1 MSAVTITPQTTYF
14 EISDSLK
21 YYFHDIK
28 DYYPLETKYENKL
41 IKKYQKTKDQV
52 EKENIK
58 NKIISS
64 NLRFALAMAR
74 KWATNDNLMDLISEA
89 NMAMVDAL
97 EHYKVEKS
105 KDCRFTSFAVHYIRR
120 AINLY
125 LIRSGVVRKKNSQK
139 TYHIISQATN
149 KFMQKEHKE
158 PTHDELINFLE
169 DEYGIEFQNNEDVN
183 DYQFTR
189 IEENSS
195 KDDFFDRSMVEY
207 NNVSATFNE
216 YENVT
221 EKDFIKQMT
230 YSVLTCLSEK
240 EQTVIKYYFGIDCA
254 RNYELQEIAEKMS
267 YTTERIRQIKANAL
281 EKMKSSY
288 ENLIKKIQ

>member
-1 MSAVTITPQTTYF
+1 MSTVTITPQTTYF
-14 EISDSLK
+14 EISDSLR
-21 YYFHDIK
+21 YYFYDIK
-28 DYYPLETKYENKL
+28 DCYPLETKYENRL

-52 EKENIK
+52 EKEKIK
-58 NKIISS
+58 NEIISS

-89 NMAMVDAL
+89 NMAMVEAL

-125 LIRSGVVRKKNSQK
+125 LMRSGVVRKKNSQK

-169 DEYGIEFQNNEDVN
+169 DEYGIEFKNNEDVN

-195 KDDFFDRSMVEY
+195 KDDFFSYSMVEY
-207 NNVSATFNE
+207 NNVSATINE
-216 YENVT
+216 YENT
-221 EKDFIKQMT
+221 SERDFIKQMT
-230 YSVLTCLSEK
+230 YSALTCLTEK
-240 EQTVIKYYFGIDCA
+240 EQIVIKYYFGIDCD

-267 YTTERIRQIKANAL
+267 YTTERVRQIKNRAL
-281 EKMKSSY
+281 QKMKNAY
-288 ENLIKKIQ
+288 NVLIEQI